1 MPKIKWIG
9 LIKEEKMKDYQVGE
23 LSKNA
28 KKMNMPTTS
37 KEMMIKTLPFIIP
50 ALVILFLSVY
60 FKSGEFFLLRLYIII
75 GVLLGFLALI
85 IHELLHAIVYPKN
98 ANVYIGIAKPI
109 TFVALASYP
118 LKKEKFILMCL
129 LPYILGIIPL
139 ILFWIMPITDMKIH
153 SILFGLSAMG
163 LGSPYP
169 DLFNVYQVLKQTP
182 KNCKIQFYKDDTYYI
197 E

>member
-37 KEMMIKTLPFIIP
+37 KEMMIKALPFIIP

-85 IHELLHAIVYPKN
+85 IHELLHAIVYPKK

>member
-37 KEMMIKTLPFIIP
+37 KEMMIKALPFIIP

-75 GVLLGFLALI
+75 EVLLGFLALI

-118 LKKEKFILMCL
+118 LKKEKFILTCL

-197 E
+197 V

>member
-9 LIKEEKMKDYQVGE
+9 LIKEEKMKDYQIGD
-23 LSKNA
+23 LSQNA

-37 KEMMIKTLPFIIP
+37 KEIMIKALPFIIP
-50 ALVILFLSVY
+50 AFVILFLSVY
-60 FKSGEFFLLRLYIII
+60 FKSGEVYLLRLYTII

-118 LKKEKFILMCL
+118 LKKGKFIVMCL
-129 LPYILGIIPL
+129 LPYILGIVPL
-139 ILFWIMPITDMKIH
+139 VLFWIIPITDMKIH

>member
-9 LIKEEKMKDYQVGE
+9 LIKEEKMKDYQVGD
-23 LSKNA
+23 LSQNA

-37 KEMMIKTLPFIIP
+37 KEMMIKALPFIIP
-50 ALVILFLSVY
+50 TFVILFLSVY
-60 FKSGEFFLLRLYIII
+60 FKSGEVFLLRLYIII

-118 LKKEKFILMCL
+118 LKKGRFILMCL

-139 ILFWIMPITDMKIH
+139 VLFWIMPITDMKIH

-169 DLFNVYQVLKQTP
+169 DLFNVYQVLKHTP

>member
-37 KEMMIKTLPFIIP
+37 KEMMIKALPFIIP

-60 FKSGEFFLLRLYIII
+60 FKSVEFFLLRLYIII
-75 GVLLGFLALI
+75 GVLLGFQALI

>member
-37 KEMMIKTLPFIIP
+37 KEMMIKALPFIIP

-60 FKSGEFFLLRLYIII
+60 FKNGEFFLLRLYIII

>member
-37 KEMMIKTLPFIIP
+37 KEMMIKALPFIIP

-163 LGSPYP
+163 LCSPYP

>member
-37 KEMMIKTLPFIIP
+37 KEMMIKALPFIIP
-50 ALVILFLSVY
+50 ALVILFLSVS
-60 FKSGEFFLLRLYIII
+60 FKSGEFFLPRLYIII

>member
-37 KEMMIKTLPFIIP
+37 KEMMIKALPFIIP

-75 GVLLGFLALI
+75 GVLLGFLVLI

>member
-28 KKMNMPTTS
+28 KKMNMPTPS
-37 KEMMIKTLPFIIP
+37 KEMMIKALPFIIP

>member
-37 KEMMIKTLPFIIP
+37 KEMMIKALPFIIP

-169 DLFNVYQVLKQTP
+169 DLFKVYQVLKQTP

>member
-37 KEMMIKTLPFIIP
+37 KEMMIKALPFIIP
-50 ALVILFLSVY
+50 AFLILFLSVY
-60 FKSGEFFLLRLYIII
+60 FKSGEIFLLRLYIII
-75 GVLLGFLALI
+75 GVLLGLLALI

>member
-9 LIKEEKMKDYQVGE
+9 LIKEEKMKDYQMGE

-37 KEMMIKTLPFIIP
+37 KEMMIKALPFIIP
-50 ALVILFLSVY
+50 AFVILFLSLY
-60 FKSGEFFLLRLYIII
+60 FKSGQVFLLRLYLII

-98 ANVYIGIAKPI
+98 TNVYIGIVKP
-109 TFVALASYP
+109 TNFVALASYP
-118 LKKEKFILMCL
+118 LKKSRFILMCL

-139 ILFWIMPITDMKIH
+139 ILFLLIPITDMKIH

-182 KNCKIQFYKDDTYYI
+182 KKCKIQFYKDDTYYI

>member
-23 LSKNA
+23 LSKDA

-37 KEMMIKTLPFIIP
+37 KEMMIKALPFIIP

>member
-37 KEMMIKTLPFIIP
+37 KEMMIKALSFIIP

>member
-23 LSKNA
+23 LSKIA

-37 KEMMIKTLPFIIP
+37 KEMMIKALPFIIP

>member
-37 KEMMIKTLPFIIP
+37 KEMMIKALPFIIP

-85 IHELLHAIVYPKN
+85 IHELLHAIVYSKN

>member
-37 KEMMIKTLPFIIP
+37 KEMMIKALPFIIP
-50 ALVILFLSVY
+50 AFLILFLSVY
-60 FKSGEFFLLRLYIII
+60 FKSGEIFLLRLYIII
-75 GVLLGFLALI
+75 GVLLEFLALI

>member
-37 KEMMIKTLPFIIP
+37 KEMMIKALPFIIP
-50 ALVILFLSVY
+50 AFVILFLSVY

-85 IHELLHAIVYPKN
+85 IHELLHAIVYPKK

>member
-37 KEMMIKTLPFIIP
+37 KEMMIKALPFIIP
-50 ALVILFLSVY
+50 AFLILFLSVY
-60 FKSGEFFLLRLYIII
+60 FKSGEIFLR
-75 GVLLGFLALI
+75 FLALI

>member
-37 KEMMIKTLPFIIP
+37 KEMMIKALPFIIP

-98 ANVYIGIAKPI
+98 ANVYIGRAKPI

>member
-37 KEMMIKTLPFIIP
+37 KEMMIKALPFIIP
-50 ALVILFLSVY
+50 AFLILFLSVY
-60 FKSGEFFLLRLYIII
+60 FKSGEIFLLRLYIII

-169 DLFNVYQVLKQTP
+169 DLFNVYQVLKQTQ

>member
-37 KEMMIKTLPFIIP
+37 KEMMIKALPFIIP
-50 ALVILFLSVY
+50 AFLILFLSVY
-60 FKSGEFFLLRLYIII
+60 FKSGEIFLLRLYIII
-75 GVLLGFLALI
+75 GVLLGSLALI

-109 TFVALASYP
+109 TFVALSSYP

-139 ILFWIMPITDMKIH
+139 ILFWIIPITDMKIH

>member
-37 KEMMIKTLPFIIP
+37 KEMMIKALPFIIP

>member
-37 KEMMIKTLPFIIP
+37 KEMMIKALPFIIP

-60 FKSGEFFLLRLYIII
+60 FKSGEIFLLRLYIII

>member
-9 LIKEEKMKDYQVGE
+9 LIKEEKMKEYQVGE

-37 KEMMIKTLPFIIP
+37 KEMMIKALPFIIP
-50 ALVILFLSVY
+50 AFVILFLSVY

>member
-37 KEMMIKTLPFIIP
+37 KEMMIIALPFIIP

-182 KNCKIQFYKDDTYYI
+182 KNCKIQFYKDDTY
-197 E
+197 

>member
-37 KEMMIKTLPFIIP
+37 KEMMIKALPFIIP
-50 ALVILFLSVY
+50 AFLILFLSVY
-60 FKSGEFFLLRLYIII
+60 FKSGEIFLLRLYIII

-163 LGSPYP
+163 LSSPYP

>member
-9 LIKEEKMKDYQVGE
+9 LIKEEKMKDYQEGD

-37 KEMMIKTLPFIIP
+37 KEMMIKALPFMIP
-50 ALVILFLSVY
+50 TIVILFLSVY
-60 FKSGEFFLLRLYIII
+60 FKSGEVFLSRLYLII

-98 ANVYIGIAKPI
+98 TNVYIGIAKPI

-118 LKKEKFILMCL
+118 LKKGRFIFMCL

-139 ILFWIMPITDMKIH
+139 VLFWLIPITDMKIH

-182 KNCKIQFYKDDTYYI
+182 KNCKIQFYKDDIYYI

>member
-37 KEMMIKTLPFIIP
+37 KEMMIKALPFIIP

-118 LKKEKFILMCL
+118 LSKKRFILMCL
-129 LPYILGIIPL
+129 LPYILGIIPFICFIISPSNNL
-139 ILFWIMPITDMKIH
+139 ILNA
-153 SILFGLSAMG
+153 ILWEMAF
-163 LGSPYP
+163 LGMASPYT
-169 DLFNVYQVLKQTP
+169 DAYNVYQVIKQVP
-182 KNCKIQFYKDDTYYI
+182 KGKKVQFYEDDTYYI
-197 E
+197 

>member
-37 KEMMIKTLPFIIP
+37 KGMMIKALPFIIP

>member
-1 MPKIKWIG
+1 MHI
-9 LIKEEKMKDYQVGE
+9 
-23 LSKNA
+23 
-28 KKMNMPTTS
+28 
-37 KEMMIKTLPFIIP
+37 IIP
-50 ALVILFLSVY
+50 AFVILFLSVY
-60 FKSGEFFLLRLYIII
+60 FKSGEIFLLRLYIII

-98 ANVYIGIAKPI
+98 ASVYIGIVKPI

-118 LKKEKFILMCL
+118 LKKGRFILMCL
-129 LPYILGIIPL
+129 LPYILGIVPL
-139 ILFWIMPITDMKIH
+139 VLFWIMPITDMKIH

>member
-9 LIKEEKMKDYQVGE
+9 LIKEEKMKDYQVGA

-37 KEMMIKTLPFIIP
+37 KEMMIKALPFIIP

>member
-37 KEMMIKTLPFIIP
+37 KEMMIKALPFIIP

-153 SILFGLSAMG
+153 SIIFGLSAMG

>member
-37 KEMMIKTLPFIIP
+37 KEMMIKALPFIIP

-169 DLFNVYQVLKQTP
+169 DLFNVYQVLKQIP

>member
-9 LIKEEKMKDYQVGE
+9 LIKEEKKKDYQVGE

-37 KEMMIKTLPFIIP
+37 KEMMIKALPFIIP
-50 ALVILFLSVY
+50 AFLILFLSVY
-60 FKSGEFFLLRLYIII
+60 FKSGEIFLLRLYIII

>member
-1 MPKIKWIG
+1 MLKIKWIG

-37 KEMMIKTLPFIIP
+37 KEMMIKALPFIIP